1 MIDFDNLESESNG
14 HWIYNGSSNF
24 IIPIGAF
31 GFVYKIE
38 CILPQDEL
46 NRLGI
51 IKSKYIGRKY
61 LSKAKTT
68 SKRVLLKSGAKV
80 TKKKKSRVESD
91 WRLYMGS
98 CFPLLDEIER
108 LGKDKFRFKI
118 LAFAFTKG
126 QCNFLEV
133 AAQFQAGVLTD
144 DSYFN
149 EAIGSGQFRG
159 IKFSSEFRQILKEMD
174 I

>member
-1 MIDFDNLESESNG
+1 MIDFENLKENETG
-14 HWIYNGSSNF
+14 HWTYKGSNQF
-24 IIPIGAF
+24 EVPVGAF
-31 GFVYKIE
+31 GFVYLIEKIDA
-38 CILPQDEL
+38 LPNE
-46 NRLGI
+46 
-51 IKSKYIGRKY
+51 KSKYIGRKY

-159 IKFSSEFRQILKEMD
+159 IKFSSEFRQILKEME

>member
-1 MIDFDNLESESNG
+1 MIDFENLKESDSE
-14 HWIYNGSSNF
+14 HWTYKGQSDF
-24 IIPIGAF
+24 QVPLGAF
-31 GFVYKIE
+31 GFVYKISK
-38 CILPQDEL
+38 IDPLPNE
-46 NRLGI
+46 
-51 IKSKYIGRKY
+51 KAFYIGRKY
-61 LSKAKTT
+61 LSASKTS
-68 SKRVLLKSGAKV
+68 SKRILNKSGVKV

-91 WRLYMGS
+91 WRLYTGS
-98 CFPLLDEIER
+98 CIPLNDQIAK
-108 LGKDKFRFKI
+108 LGKESFIFEI

-133 AAQFQAGVLTD
+133 AAQIKSDVMID

-159 IKFSSEFRQILKEMD
+159 IKFSSEFCQILKEMK